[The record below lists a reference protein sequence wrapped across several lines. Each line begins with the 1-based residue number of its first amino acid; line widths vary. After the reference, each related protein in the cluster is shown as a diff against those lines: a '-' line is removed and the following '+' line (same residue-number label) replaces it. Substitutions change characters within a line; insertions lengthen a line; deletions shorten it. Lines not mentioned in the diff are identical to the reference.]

1 MQYVFLLIYYMNL
14 YPVTIVENF
23 YENPDAIRTF
33 ALNQKYQY
41 RHQMKDAKYVFPG
54 SRSKDL
60 SVINKP
66 LFDNVSKK
74 IISLFHNA
82 EHDYMGWA
90 IGTSFQSVSAVYGRG
105 VIHTDH
111 NTVFAAVLYLTP
123 NAPLDSG
130 TSLFKP
136 NASFDEEK
144 YQACLKENDKRFDE
158 GKLVMDTSYHS
169 MFDEIVRVN
178 NVYNTLI
185 LYEGRHYHA
194 ANEFFG
200 QTLKDSRLAQ
210 VFFVSKI
217 DAQKY
222 SSFPIW
228 RSQQVKV

>member
-1 MQYVFLLIYYMNL
+1 MNL

-23 YENPDAIRTF
+23 YDDPDAVRTF
-33 ALNQKYQY
+33 ALSQKYKFRY
-41 RHQMKDAKYVFPG
+41 QMKDTPYVYPG
-54 SRSKDL
+54 CRSKDI
-60 SVINKP
+60 SSINRP
-66 LFDNVSKK
+66 LFENVSNK

-82 EHDYMGWA
+82 EHDYMQWA
-90 IGTSFQSVSAVYGRG
+90 IATSFQSVSAEYGNG
-105 VIHTDH
+105 VIHTDQ

-123 NAPLDSG
+123 NAPLESG

-136 NASFDEEK
+136 NNRFDEEK
-144 YQACLKENDKRFDE
+144 YQWCLKENDKRFDE
-158 GKLVMDTSYHS
+158 GKIVMDTSYHE
-169 MFDEIVRVN
+169 MFDEVVRVN

-194 ANEFFG
+194 ANAFFG
-200 QTLKDSRLAQ
+200 KTLKDSRLAQ
-210 VFFVSKI
+210 VFFVTKI

>member
-1 MQYVFLLIYYMNL
+1 MNL
-14 YPVTIVENF
+14 YPVTILENF
-23 YENPDAIRTF
+23 YEDPDVVRTF
-33 ALNQKYQY
+33 ALNQKYQF
-41 RHQMKDAKYVFPG
+41 RHQMKEAKYVFPG

-60 SVINKP
+60 STINKP
-66 LFDNVSKK
+66 LFEKVSQK
-74 IISLFHNA
+74 IISLFHNH
-82 EHDYMGWA
+82 ENDYMGWTIA
-90 IGTSFQSVSAVYGRG
+90 TSFQSVSEEYGRG
-105 VIHTDH
+105 VIHTDQ

-123 NAPLDSG
+123 DAPLNGG

-136 NASFDEEK
+136 NKSFDEEK
-144 YQACLKENDKRFDE
+144 YQWYLKENDKRFAE
-158 GKLVMDTSYHS
+158 GKIVMDTSYHN
-169 MFDEIVRVN
+169 MFDEIVRIN

-200 QTLKDSRLAQ
+200 KTLKDSRLAQ

-222 SSFPIW
+222 SSFPVW

>member
-1 MQYVFLLIYYMNL
+1 MNL

-23 YENPDAIRTF
+23 YENPDAVRTF
-33 ALNQKYQY
+33 ALTQKYQF
-41 RHQMKDAKYVFPG
+41 RHQIKDAKYVFPG
-54 SRSKDL
+54 SRSKDI

-66 LFDNVSKK
+66 LFENVSKK

-82 EHDYMGWA
+82 EHDYMRWA
-90 IGTSFQSVSAVYGRG
+90 IGTSFQSVTEEYGKG
-105 VIHTDH
+105 VIHTDT
-111 NTVFAAVLYLTP
+111 NTVFAAVLYLSP
-123 NAPLDSG
+123 NAPLNSG

-136 NASFDEEK
+136 NKSYDEEK
-144 YQACLKENDKRFDE
+144 YQWCLKENDKRFIE
-158 GKLVMDTSYHS
+158 GKLVMDTSYHI

-185 LYEGRHYHA
+185 LYEGRHFHA

-200 QTLKDSRLAQ
+200 KTLKDSRLAQ

-222 SSFPIW
+222 SSFPIQ
-228 RSQQVKV
+228 RSEAIKI

>member
-1 MQYVFLLIYYMNL
+1 MSL
-14 YPVTIVENF
+14 YPVTIIENF
-23 YENPDAIRTF
+23 YENPNEVRRF
-33 ALNQKYQY
+33 ALSQKYKY
-41 RHQMKDAKYVFPG
+41 RRDIKGAEYVYPGCRTKDI
-54 SRSKDL
+54 SI
-60 SVINKP
+60 INRV
-66 LFDNVSKK
+66 LFENVTRK
-74 IISLFHNA
+74 INALFHNE
-82 EHDYMGWA
+82 EHDLMRWS
-90 IGTSFQSVSAVYGRG
+90 ITTNFQSVSAEYGHG

-136 NASFDEEK
+136 NSSFDEEK
-144 YQACLKENDKRFDE
+144 YQWCLKENDKRFDE
-158 GKLVMDTSYHS
+158 GKLIMDTSYHN

-194 ANEFFG
+194 ANQFFG
-200 QTLKDSRLAQ
+200 KTLKDSRLAQ
-210 VFFVSKI
+210 VFFVNKI

-222 SSFPIW
+222 SSFPVW

>member
-1 MQYVFLLIYYMNL
+1 MNL
-14 YPVTIVENF
+14 YPVTVVENF
-23 YENPDAIRTF
+23 YENPDAVRTF
-33 ALNQKYQY
+33 ALSQKYQF
-41 RHQMKDAKYVFPG
+41 RHQITGAKYVFPG
-54 SRSKDL
+54 CRTKDL
-60 SVINKP
+60 SIINKP
-66 LFDNVSKK
+66 MFQKVSEK

-82 EHDYMGWA
+82 EHDYMQWE
-90 IGTSFQSVSAVYGRG
+90 ITTSFQSVSSEYGQG
-105 VIHTDH
+105 IIHTDH

-123 NAPLDSG
+123 DAPLDSG

-136 NASFDEEK
+136 NAKFDEEK
-144 YQACLKENDKRFDE
+144 YEWCLKENDKRFDE
-158 GKLVMDTSYHS
+158 GKIIMDTSYHD

-194 ANEFFG
+194 ANQFFG
-200 QTLKDSRLAQ
+200 NTLKDSRLAQ

-222 SSFPIW
+222 SSFPVW